1 MHPFLNGLSA
11 FGSLIAG
18 VLFLRFW
25 HDTGERLFLW
35 FALAFWMFAI
45 NWSGIALVSPADE
58 ASYLFYV
65 PRLGGFVLIL
75 AAIVDKNRSRSE
87 M

>member
-1 MHPFLNGLSA
+1 MHPFLNGLST

-25 HDTGERLFLW
+25 HDTGERSFLW
-35 FALAFWMFAI
+35 FALAFRMFAI
-45 NWSGIALVSPADE
+45 DWSGIALVPPADE
-58 ASYLFYV
+58 ASYRFSV

-75 AAIVDKNRSRSE
+75 AAIVDENRSSSE